1 MNKKLFLLFSLFLIL
16 ISIKVTLAHKVNVFG
31 YREGNCII
39 GEAYFSDGS
48 SCKKCLVEIYDEQG
62 EKIAQTTTDEKGKFK
77 VLVNEK
83 GSVKIKLIAGEGH
96 LAEYEIEDLKEV
108 AEKNQTSFQKEIS
121 KKVVKSKNSQ
131 IQAFI
136 SKDELKNIVR
146 EVVAKETEGIKS
158 MLMDLK
164 KDMNKTKIHEII
176 SGIGYIF
183 GIWGIIALL
192 KTRKRL

>member
-1 MNKKLFLLFSLFLIL
+1 MNKDWFLIFSLFLIL
-16 ISIKVTLAHKVNVFG
+16 ISVKTASAHKVNVFG

-39 GEAYFSDGS
+39 GESYFSDGS
-48 SCKKCLVEIYDEQG
+48 PCKKCLIEIYDEQG
-62 EKIAQTTTDEKGKFK
+62 KKIAQTTTDEKGNFK

-83 GSVKIKLIAGEGH
+83 GPVKIKLIAGEGH
-96 LAEYEIEDLKEV
+96 LAEYEIEGIKKV
-108 AEKNQTSFQKEIS
+108 S

-131 IQAFI
+131 IQTSI
-136 SKDELKNIVR
+136 SKDELEKIVR
-146 EVVAKETEGIKS
+146 EVVAEETQGIKS

-164 KDMNKTKIHEII
+164 KDMSKAKIHEII
-176 SGIGYIF
+176 GGIGYIF